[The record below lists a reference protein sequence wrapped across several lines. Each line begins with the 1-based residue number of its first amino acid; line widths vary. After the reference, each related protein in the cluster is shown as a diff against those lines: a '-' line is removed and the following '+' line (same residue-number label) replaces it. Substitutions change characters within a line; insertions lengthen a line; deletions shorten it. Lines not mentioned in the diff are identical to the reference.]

1 MKFETK
7 VLSHEQANKQIDLSA
22 SEMRRMKKPLKDIEL
37 RLISELM
44 KNSRRSDRE
53 LARVLGKSQPTVT
66 RTRTRLEKEG
76 YIKEYTMIPDF
87 RALGYAIMG
96 ATLLEVRGAYTE
108 DKLKEIRKITTK
120 IEESNPRAAL
130 LAVNGL
136 GDGKNRL
143 FITFYE
149 NYSDHIESMRLT
161 RQIPQVDVESIQSL
175 LVDLNDETNYRVLSM
190 SAIAKHLQ
198 TRLEK
203 KALSHE

>member
-1 MKFETK
+1 MNEHKSREKPTGRSKMKR
-7 VLSHEQANKQIDLSA
+7 LKQS
-22 SEMRRMKKPLKDIEL
+22 LKDIEL
-37 RLISELM
+37 KLVAELM

-53 LARVLGKSQPTVT
+53 VAKVLGISQPTVT

-87 RALGYAIMG
+87 RRLGYTIMG
-96 ATLLEVRGAYTE
+96 ATLLGLSEPLSEERIKEVR
-108 DKLKEIRKITTK
+108 KMTTK
-120 IEESNPRAAL
+120 IEESNPHASL

-149 NYSDHIESMRLT
+149 NYGDYVDAIKVT
-161 RQIPQVDVESIQSL
+161 RQIPLVNVESIQSL

-198 TRLEK
+198 ARLGK
-203 KALSHE
+203 KVPSNE

>member
-1 MKFETK
+1 MK
-7 VLSHEQANKQIDLSA
+7 L
-22 SEMRRMKKPLKDIEL
+22 MKKPLKDVEL

-53 LARVLGKSQPTVT
+53 LARVLGISQPTVT

-76 YIKEYTMIPDF
+76 YIREYTMIPDF
-87 RALGYAIMG
+87 RALGYTIMG
-96 ATLLEVRGAYTE
+96 ATLLEVREAFTE

-130 LAVNGL
+130 LAVNAL
-136 GDGKNRL
+136 GGDKNRL

-149 NYSDHIESMRLT
+149 NYSDHVEAMRLT

-190 SAIAKHLQ
+190 SAIANHLQ
-198 TRLEK
+198 KRLEK
-203 KALSHE
+203 KK